1 MAVIKKT
8 FVVEG
13 MHCGSC
19 AVSTGMLLKTLKGVR
34 SARADYDAKT
44 AEVEYDDG
52 QVDLAAMNQAL
63 KALGYRLQER
73 LS

>member
-1 MAVIKKT
+1 MPVIKKK

-34 SARADYDAKT
+34 SARADYDSKT

-52 QVDLAAMNQAL
+52 VVDVAAMNRAL
-63 KALGYRLQER
+63 EGLGYRLKEGA
-73 LS
+73 